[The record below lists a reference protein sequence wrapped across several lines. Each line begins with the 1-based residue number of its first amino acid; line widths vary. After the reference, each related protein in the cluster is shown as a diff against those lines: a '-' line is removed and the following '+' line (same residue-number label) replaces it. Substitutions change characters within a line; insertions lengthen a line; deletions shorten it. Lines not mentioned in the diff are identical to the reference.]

1 MREFRIFDSLGQGS
15 PKEAAGVFREFI
27 RGHVRELILR
37 VMAMDV
43 EVIAL
48 HRLNV
53 PNTLNRNLLSTNA
66 IENSFRNTRRK
77 LGRVTRFR
85 AETDQATRWLAFSL
99 LEAEKGFRRITGY
112 AHLGSPIAAL
122 ERQQPATVQADPRS
136 GSPPSPTAQAE
147 SQSESLEIGT
157 LIR

>member
-1 MREFRIFDSLGQGS
+1 MVNELKRFLKEKNQEAYDSLL
-15 PKEAAGVFREFI
+15 EAGVW
-27 RGHVRELILR
+27 L
-37 VMAMDV
+37 
-43 EVIAL
+43 IAL

-85 AETDQATRWLAFSL
+85 AETDQASRWLAFAL

-112 AHLGSPIAAL
+112 AHLGLLAAAL
-122 ERQQPATVQADPRS
+122 EKQPEHRLPAAEQAAACS

-147 SQSESLEIGT
+147 NQSKSLENT
-157 LIR
+157 TVFH

>member
-1 MREFRIFDSLGQGS
+1 VQGEEAAVEVVDELRGFLKEKNQEAYDSLL
-15 PKEAAGVFREFI
+15 EAGD
-27 RGHVRELILR
+27 ELT
-37 VMAMDV
+37 
-43 EVIAL
+43 AL

-85 AETDQATRWLAFSL
+85 AETDQASRWLAFSL
-99 LEAEKGFRRITGY
+99 LEAEKGFRRISGY
-112 AHLGSPIAAL
+112 AHLGSLAEAL
-122 ERQQPATVQADPRS
+122 ERQPEHRLPAAERSAARS

-147 SQSESLEIGT
+147 TRAET
-157 LIR
+157 LRTKYYFANV